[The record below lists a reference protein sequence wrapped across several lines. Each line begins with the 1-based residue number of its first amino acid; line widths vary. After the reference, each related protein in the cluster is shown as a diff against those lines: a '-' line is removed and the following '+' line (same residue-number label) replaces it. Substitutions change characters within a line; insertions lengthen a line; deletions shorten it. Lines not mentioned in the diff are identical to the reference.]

1 LWVEGAGVQACGHF
15 THQQFNPDH
24 FNS

>member
-1 LWVEGAGVQACGHF
+1 LWVEGAGVHACGHF

>member
-1 LWVEGAGVQACGHF
+1 LWVEGAGVHACGHF

-24 FNS
+24 FHS